1 MKRDPMQS
9 YMAAY
14 DAALDALENRE
25 TVGDPR
31 SAEDV
36 LVTVLTEFHKH
47 GWEMTTKAEPDPHV

>member
-1 MKRDPMQS
+1 MKRDIVQS

-14 DAALDALENRE
+14 DAALDALE
-25 TVGDPR
+25 TVCDPP